1 MFLVLGWLQRFKER
15 NNLTNSL
22 SSIHT
27 FNIRSVLNTQT
38 SSVDVNRFVN
48 DAKTAARCGQEG
60 FNSDDNLS
68 LMNEGVEHESE
79 GGEEREEEEEEEL
92 PLVGQT
98 EDEVEEGGEIVTL
111 NAFRESIRKV
121 ELFLRQSDFLFD
133 ADDIQLFAKFKSRLD
148 LIQ

>member
-1 MFLVLGWLQRFKER
+1 MFVVLGWLQRFKER

-27 FNIRSVLNTQT
+27 FNIRSVLNTQA

-48 DAKTAARCGQEG
+48 DAKSAARCGQEV

-68 LMNEGVEHESE
+68 LMNEG
-79 GGEEREEEEEEEL
+79 GEEREEEEEEL
-92 PLVGQT
+92 PLVGQM
-98 EDEVEEGGEIVTL
+98 EDEVEEVGEIVTL